1 MTILVGY
8 APSKAA
14 DAALDTA
21 LDIARST
28 GERVVVVNAGPG
40 GEHRARLNFATSPEI
55 LEEAVR
61 RIGDA
66 VATL

>member
-28 GERVVVVNAGPG
+28 GEHVVVVNAGPG
-40 GEHRARLNFATSPEI
+40 LSLIHI
-55 LEEAVR
+55 
-61 RIGDA
+61 
-66 VATL
+66 

>member
-28 GERVVVVNAGPG
+28 GEQLEAAVI
-40 GEHRARLNFATSPEI
+40 ATDW
-55 LEEAVR
+55 LTDKGVL
-61 RIGDA
+61 G
-66 VATL
+66 